1 MKSCFTYFLDI
12 FIKAAEGF
20 FKYFN
25 RLLETLRGLGKFKKV
40 IQTRDTVESL
50 HNFLLMHFMSW

>member
-40 IQTRDTVESL
+40 HGETMQ
-50 HNFLLMHFMSW
+50 MWKMSSIA

>member
-20 FKYFN
+20 SKYFN
-25 RLLETLRGLGKFKKV
+25 RLLETLRGLGKFNKSYPNP
-40 IQTRDTVESL
+40 RHSREL
-50 HNFLLMHFMSW
+50 A